1 MADRPISIES
11 TVLLG
16 LATVGYFLFMFAWFS
31 LAAYLVP
38 VIADLGFTNTQAGL
52 VTGAVQLSYI
62 PLSLV
67 SGLAIDRLGSR
78 TALGLGLVI
87 IGIAHLFRGLST
99 GFQTMLIPTFLL
111 GVGGTAVT
119 FGLPKLVAELFPPER
134 SGSMS
139 SVYIVGATLGSATVF
154 ATARPLIG
162 PLVGGWRP
170 FFQYTG
176 LLVIGF
182 AVAWTVLA
190 RLLWDRVD
198 QHGGQSSDQTFSLA
212 SARSDLRQVLTHT
225 GLLLVVVVGTMRL
238 FISHGLS
245 NWLPAILEARGVTP
259 ALAASVTSGF
269 ILIRILGVVSIPA
282 LSDRFSTRRL
292 PIMVCGLAGALGMLG
307 LVGLD
312 TVWGLAVSL
321 VLVGIFVI
329 GGLSPLI
336 RSIPIELSGIGPR
349 LTAVATGLI
358 FTVGEVGGFMGP
370 FLIGALRDLTGSFT
384 PALLTLGTA
393 GLVTALA
400 GYLMEEPAGVDQ
412 GDRAP
417 GPGE

>member
-1 MADRPISIES
+1 MPDRRVPIES
-11 TVLLG
+11 AVLLG
-16 LATVGYFLFMFAWFS
+16 LATLGYFLFMFSWFS

-38 VIADLGFTNTQAGL
+38 VIAELGFTNTQAGL

-67 SGLAIDRLGSR
+67 SGLVIDRLGSR
-78 TALGLGLVI
+78 TALGLGLFI
-87 IGIAHLFRGLST
+87 LGIAQLFRGLAT
-99 GFQTMLIPTFLL
+99 GFLTMLLPTLLL
-111 GVGGTAVT
+111 GIGGTAVT

-176 LLVIGF
+176 LLVVGF
-182 AVAWTVLA
+182 AIGWAVIA
-190 RLLWDRVD
+190 RLLWNRIE
-198 QHGGQSSDQTFSLA
+198 QHGGQSTDQTFSLA
-212 SARSDLRQVLTHT
+212 SARRDLRRVLTHT
-225 GLLLVVVVGTMRL
+225 GLLLLVVVGTMRL

-259 ALAASVTSGF
+259 TLAATVTSGF
-269 ILIRILGVVSIPA
+269 ILVRILGVVSIPA
-282 LSDRFSTRRL
+282 LSDRFSTRRR
-292 PIMVCGLAGALGMLG
+292 PIIVCGIAGTFGLLGIAA
-307 LVGLD
+307 LD
-312 TVWGLAVSL
+312 TVWGLALSL
-321 VLVGIFVI
+321 ALVGIFVI

-370 FLIGALRDLTGSFT
+370 FLIGALRDLTGSFS
-384 PALLTLGTA
+384 PSLLALAAA
-393 GLVTALA
+393 GLVTAVA
-400 GYLMEEPAGVDQ
+400 GYVMREPTGVN
-412 GDRAP
+412 GSRPAP
-417 GPGE
+417 GPRE